1 MNEQQ
6 SNPSTVP
13 VPVMKRLFSYAKP
26 HWKSIVVVLILILIM
41 TGTTLLQPRLV
52 QKVID
57 DHLVGWNQ
65 TLERDTL
72 SLELKSIGIL
82 AMIYLI
88 SVLVNFVSNYVHY
101 WLLNKTGQSI
111 LVDLRQKVYDHVMG
125 LSMSF
130 FDKNP
135 LGNLVTRITNDTENL
150 NEMFTSVLTSVFQ
163 NGVSILGTLVIMLTM
178 NLRLGLMVLALT
190 PVIFLIAFVFRNIIQ
205 KIYERQRRILSRI
218 NNHLSE
224 NLSGMNVIQMFHQE
238 EKVYKEFDE
247 VDRAYLKESQREVRS
262 FATFRPLVELVRS
275 LGIAILL
282 WFGGGSFLQETM
294 TFGVLYAYIEYIQ
307 RFFFPILGLAETYN
321 VIQSALTSSRRIF
334 TLMDEQE
341 TIVNKPGAIQVDK
354 LRGKVEFS
362 RVWFAYQG
370 EEWVLKDVSFV
381 IEPGS
386 FVAFVGATGAGKSSI
401 MNLICRFYDI
411 QKGTIRIDDVDI
423 RDYDI
428 SSLRRAIGVVQQDV
442 FLFSGTI
449 EDNITLNRVE
459 LTREDAIH
467 AATLVNADP
476 FIRKLPGVYEEP
488 VMERGATFSAGQRQL
503 LSYARTVAGK
513 PSVLILDEATAN
525 IDTETELL
533 IQDAI
538 IKMSR
543 NRTTIAVAHR
553 ISTIADADH
562 IIVLHHGKI
571 AEEGTKDQLLEH
583 EGIFRVLYELQ
594 FEQSAEIP
602 GVL

>member
-65 TLERDTL
+65 TLEGDTL

-583 EGIFRVLYELQ
+583 DGIFRVLYELQ

>member
-65 TLERDTL
+65 TLEGDTL

-488 VMERGATFSAGQRQL
+488 VMERGSTFSAGQRQL

-583 EGIFRVLYELQ
+583 DGIFRVLYELQ

>member
-65 TLERDTL
+65 TLEGDTL

-538 IKMSR
+538 IKMTR

-583 EGIFRVLYELQ
+583 DGIFRVLYELQ